1 MNRAAVS
8 PLAHTHTHTMCRLQ
22 INIKHST
29 LVPSLLCVAHNRTFL
44 LLFHFFCFF
53 FCFFMPHAQKNETS
67 RPKYTNTPRC
77 SSHALNMLSA
87 DTSPLRFI
95 SPGHPTSAL
104 TRVEPENIVVCV
116 CAHVATCLHPQ
127 FCCWGL
133 QMCLFPVSILLAFFC
148 LQHLCA
154 STLLHK
160 HLCKIFFLSFCA
172 GGNNFI
178 VWVNPKWAEQQKQ
191 SFSDALF
198 RVTWERER
206 SRELLIHFFKTFFF
220 FYQRLVIYHLVGP
233 SG

>member
-160 HLCKIFFLSFCA
+160 HLCKIFFC
-172 GGNNFI
+172 
-178 VWVNPKWAEQQKQ
+178 
-191 SFSDALF
+191 LF
-198 RVTWERER
+198 VQVEIILLF
-206 SRELLIHFFKTFFF
+206 ELI
-220 FYQRLVIYHLVGP
+220 P
-233 SG
+233 SGQNNRNKASPMLCSE

>member
-1 MNRAAVS
+1 MNTHRHRNEQSCCFSACT
-8 PLAHTHTHTMCRLQ
+8 HTHTHYVQ
-22 INIKHST
+22 IANKHQT
-29 LVPSLLCVAHNRTFL
+29 QHTRTQ
-44 LLFHFFCFF
+44 FHFFCFF